1 MVNVKGLWIPVE
13 LFFDEELNMSEVI
26 TYSLV
31 LFLSSNN
38 QKCFFTNYYLSKIL
52 KVTIKHASR
61 VVNSLKNKKYIDIK
75 FYYKDK
81 SKEIINRELIP
92 IKKYGSS
99 GNNKIANITKTTK
112 GFSNNNY
119 SKEDLLALYDN

>member
-38 QKCFFTNYYLSKIL
+38 QKCFFTNYL
-52 KVTIKHASR
+52 K
-61 VVNSLKNKKYIDIK
+61 
-75 FYYKDK
+75 F
-81 SKEIINRELIP
+81 
-92 IKKYGSS
+92 
-99 GNNKIANITKTTK
+99 
-112 GFSNNNY
+112 
-119 SKEDLLALYDN
+119 